1 MSGINPRA
9 LAALSDKNY
18 ELKLNLEKGWIE
30 YCSEVVEV
38 FLLAVVV
45 GVGEVGE
52 TLVKKKKKFLINI
65 KRG

>member
-1 MSGINPRA
+1 LSGINPRA

-38 FLLAVVV
+38 FFLLGCFFLAVVV

-52 TLVKKKKKFLINI
+52 TLVKK
-65 KRG
+65 

>member
-52 TLVKKKKKFLINI
+52 TLVKKKKKILN
-65 KRG
+65 KY